1 MAWWVMTCSTCASRE
16 GFQRE
21 EEANIRAAGHA
32 QENPNH
38 SVKVETAGMPK
49 FFGAIEEGFEAVFGI
64 VVRLVLVFVVLYAM
78 RRSP

>member
-16 GFQRE
+16 GFQTE
-21 EEANIRAAGHA
+21 DEANIRAAGHA

-49 FFGAIEEGFEAVFGI
+49 FFGAIEEGFEAVFRGCGGAR
-64 VVRLVLVFVVLYAM
+64 VGLRGALRHEA
-78 RRSP
+78 